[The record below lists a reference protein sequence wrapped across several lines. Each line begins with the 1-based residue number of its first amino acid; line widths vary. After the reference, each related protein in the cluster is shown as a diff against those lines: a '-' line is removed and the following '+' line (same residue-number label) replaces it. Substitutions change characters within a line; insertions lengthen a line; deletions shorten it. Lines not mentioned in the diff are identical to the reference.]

1 MANSRLHAVYALGQ
15 SIWYDNI
22 QRQLI
27 TSGAL
32 QRLIDDDAVVG
43 ITSNP
48 TIFEKAIDG
57 STDYD
62 EQMSELVGQGITDGQ
77 AVFDALALRDI
88 QMAADVLRPI
98 FDRTDHL
105 DGYIS
110 LEVSPTAAN
119 DTEVTIAEA
128 RRLFKAADRP
138 NVFIK
143 IPATAEGLPAIE
155 QMIYEGV
162 NINVT
167 LIFALEVYE
176 RVIGAYLTGLER
188 RQSEGK
194 PVTGIASVASFFV
207 SRVDTLVD
215 QQLGAKIAA
224 ATDDTSKAELTAL
237 LGTAAIANAQ
247 LAYEKYLGIFHGERF
262 AALKAAGAQSQRCL
276 WASTST
282 KNPNYRDVVYVEQ
295 LIAPE
300 TVDTMPPQTIVAFQD
315 HGEAALTLE
324 SGISAAHK
332 TLDRLA
338 AAGIDMAAVTRQ
350 LELDG
355 VKSFTNSYNKLIQS
369 TSEKVARLAAETAA
383 AAPAESVTQADS
395 AESVVAAEPTSAA
408 ETMAAAGDAAVAADP
423 AVAVAVATAVAEE
436 AASAE
441 VTPDEPAAAAVE
453 SAPEPDAA
461 TATPPPAP
469 PTTQSASLGALQT
482 AVDETL
488 TRADAEHFAQQVWEK
503 HPGFWKPNPNEQQ
516 EITNRLGWLTVA
528 DQMRDAL
535 PRLNALRD
543 AVRAEGVTHVV
554 LLGMG
559 GSSLA
564 PEVLDET
571 FGEAQGQPKLFILD
585 TTDPTTIEAVESHID
600 LAHTLFLVASKSGG
614 TLETLSQFKYFYAK
628 AQALG
633 GEPGAQFIAIT
644 DPGTKLDAMAQQLGF
659 RDIFRN
665 PDDIGGRYS
674 ALSFF
679 GLVPAA
685 LIGVDLEKL
694 LDRATAMAAACQASV
709 PADTNPG
716 VWLGASMGTLALR
729 ERDKVTIVASPPI
742 ATFGYWV
749 EQLIAES
756 TGKEGRGILP
766 VEGEELGA
774 PDVYGSDR
782 LFVYLRTDAVAD
794 ARQDQQIA
802 TLEAAGQPVVRLQ
815 VRDTYDLGQEFF
827 RWEFAV
833 AVAGALIG
841 INAFD
846 QPNVQESKDVTDALL
861 AAYANTHTLPE
872 PAALL
877 RTESG
882 QVAIVAEGAEAE
894 AVGRANSLQ
903 EAIDVFVREAQPG
916 DYLALLAYLP
926 RTAETDTA
934 LQAIRLRLRD
944 HLRVATTVGYGPRF
958 QHSTGQLHKG
968 GANNGVFLQFVSP
981 NGPEL
986 AIPDAPYT
994 FKTLKAAQAL
1004 GDLRTLEKHERR
1016 VVRIQLGS
1024 DLKAGLNEVLQ
1035 AVDALRRT

>member
-1 MANSRLHAVYALGQ
+1 MADSRLHAVYALGQ

-57 STDYD
+57 SADYD
-62 EQMSELVGQGITDGQ
+62 DQMRGLVSQGITDGK
-77 AVFDALALRDI
+77 AVFDALSIRDI

-98 FDRTDHL
+98 FDRTNHL

-110 LEVSPTAAN
+110 LEVSPVAAN
-119 DTEVTIAEA
+119 DTQATLDEA
-128 RRLFKAADRP
+128 RRLFKEADRP

-167 LIFALEVYE
+167 LIFALEVHE
-176 RVIGAYLTGLER
+176 QVINAYLRGLER
-188 RQSEGK
+188 RHEEGK
-194 PVTGIASVASFFV
+194 PVSGIASVASFFV

-215 QQLGAKIAA
+215 QQLGAKITAM
-224 ATDDTSKAELTAL
+224 TDGADKEEMTAL

-262 AALKAAGAQSQRCL
+262 AALKAAGAQPQRCL

-282 KNPNYRDVVYVEQ
+282 KNPNYRDVIYVEQ

-300 TVDTMPPQTIVAFQD
+300 TVNTMPPQTITAFQD

-324 SGISAAHK
+324 PGIPQAHK
-332 TLDRLA
+332 ILDRLA
-338 AAGIDMAAVTRQ
+338 AVGIDMAAVTRQ
-350 LELDG
+350 LELEG
-355 VKSFTNSYNKLIQS
+355 VKSFADSYNKLIAS
-369 TSEKVARLAAETAA
+369 TSEKVARLVAEDKPASADETAEASAFSAVPDVASGPATAMGAA
-383 AAPAESVTQADS
+383 AAS
-395 AESVVAAEPTSAA
+395 AAALASDAAEAAPAGASDARSPAAQAEPEATS
-408 ETMAAAGDAAVAADP
+408 TP
-423 AVAVAVATAVAEE
+423 E
-436 AASAE
+436 AAPAPVPAQPE
-441 VTPDEPAAAAVE
+441 PAPAAAAAQPAVP
-453 SAPEPDAA
+453 S
-461 TATPPPAP
+461 AP
-469 PTTQSASLGALQT
+469 PTAQSASLGALQA

-488 TRADAEHFAQQVWEK
+488 HRADAEHFAQQVWEK
-503 HPGFWKPNPNEQQ
+503 HPGFWKPNPNDQQ

-528 DQMRDAL
+528 DQMREDL

-571 FGEAQGQPKLFILD
+571 FGETLGQPKLFILD
-585 TTDPTTIEAVESHID
+585 TTDPATIAAVESHID

-628 AQALG
+628 AQSLG
-633 GEPGAQFIAIT
+633 GAPGDHFIAIT
-644 DPGTKLDAMAQQLGF
+644 DPGTRLDAMAQQMGF
-659 RDIFRN
+659 RDCYRN

-685 LIGVDLEKL
+685 LIGVDVAQL
-694 LDRATAMAAACQASV
+694 LDRATAMARACQAGV
-709 PADTNPG
+709 PADANPG
-716 VWLGASMGTLALR
+716 VWLGAIMGTLALR

-766 VEGEELGA
+766 VEGEALGA
-774 PDVYGSDR
+774 PAVYGQDR
-782 LFVYLRTDAVAD
+782 IFVYLRTDEGAD
-794 ARQDQQIA
+794 AQQERQIA
-802 TLEAAGQPVVRLQ
+802 TLQDAGQPVVRLQ

-861 AAYANTHTLPE
+861 ADYAKSRTLPE
-872 PAALL
+872 PAALI

-882 QVAIVAEGAEAE
+882 QVALVAEGSDAQ

-903 EAIDVFVREAQPG
+903 EAIDAFVGQAQPG

-926 RTAETDTA
+926 RTA
-934 LQAIRLRLRD
+934 
-944 HLRVATTVGYGPRF
+944 
-958 QHSTGQLHKG
+958 
-968 GANNGVFLQFVSP
+968 
-981 NGPEL
+981 
-986 AIPDAPYT
+986 
-994 FKTLKAAQAL
+994 
-1004 GDLRTLEKHERR
+1004 
-1016 VVRIQLGS
+1016 
-1024 DLKAGLNEVLQ
+1024 
-1035 AVDALRRT
+1035 